1 MVVIGGDVDGGTFV
15 VVVGGASV
23 VVVGASVVDVG
34 ASVVVVGASVVVVG
48 ASVVVVGASVVV
60 SGHLSGKDKQQ
71 SGSRSLKIQQ
81 QRGRMCSLATLYV
94 LVLC

>member
-1 MVVIGGDVDGGTFV
+1 MVVIGGDVDGGAFV

-34 ASVVVVGASVVVVG
+34 ASASVVVVG
-48 ASVVVVGASVVV
+48 ASVVVT
-60 SGHLSGKDKQQ
+60 GHLSGKDKQQ

>member
-23 VVVGASVVDVG
+23 VVVGASVG

-60 SGHLSGKDKQQ
+60 TGHLSGKDKQQ

>member
-1 MVVIGGDVDGGTFV
+1 MVVIGGDVDGGAFV

-23 VVVGASVVDVG
+23 VVVGAS
-34 ASVVVVGASVVVVG
+34 VGASVVVVG

>member
-1 MVVIGGDVDGGTFV
+1 MVVIGGDVDGGAFV

-23 VVVGASVVDVG
+23 VVVGASVG

-60 SGHLSGKDKQQ
+60 TGHLSGKDKQQ

>member
-1 MVVIGGDVDGGTFV
+1 MVVVGGNVDGGAFV
-15 VVVGGASV
+15 VVVG
-23 VVVGASVVDVG
+23 
-34 ASVVVVGASVVVVG
+34 G